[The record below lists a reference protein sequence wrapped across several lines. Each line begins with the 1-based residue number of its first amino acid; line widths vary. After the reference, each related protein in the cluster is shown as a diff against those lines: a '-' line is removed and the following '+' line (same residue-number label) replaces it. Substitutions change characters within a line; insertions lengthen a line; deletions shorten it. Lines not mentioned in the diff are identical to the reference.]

1 MIGEPF
7 SIETTSQFDKAT
19 LTYVIDKSK
28 LGDTEFDNLLFLW
41 YDEENDNFVELDT
54 ILDEENSTVSVETTH
69 FSKYMIVDGKE
80 WYRAWQNIYT
90 KINESKGQHIPN
102 ALFGGDSGAQQY
114 NLLGQEK
121 AEWFYSKRKI
131 QGDVFLKVSIM
142 NNILTYNDKSVTM
155 KRKIID
161 YIVMSEYLIILEDF
175 TGDDYNLVY
184 CFDNELHKLWKIKK
198 PDSKFIGQKQLPYVG
213 ITITKGLTVVD
224 TLGRY
229 LIIDM
234 DTGEITDMFCNRF

>member
-1 MIGEPF
+1 MDDIGTVHCVFDNGRTLGVIPGVDDFHIVSEDSEPTEDEEMNISMWRSVGLIGEPF
-7 SIETTSQFDKAT
+7 EIETTSKFDKAT

-80 WYRAWQNIYT
+80 WYRAWQDIYT

-102 ALFGGDSGAQQY
+102 ALFDGDSGAQQY

-121 AEWFYSKRKI
+121 AEWFYNKRKI
-131 QGDVFLKVSIM
+131 
-142 NNILTYNDKSVTM
+142 
-155 KRKIID
+155 
-161 YIVMSEYLIILEDF
+161 
-175 TGDDYNLVY
+175 
-184 CFDNELHKLWKIKK
+184 
-198 PDSKFIGQKQLPYVG
+198 
-213 ITITKGLTVVD
+213 
-224 TLGRY
+224 
-229 LIIDM
+229 
-234 DTGEITDMFCNRF
+234 

>member
-1 MIGEPF
+1 MGLIGEPF
-7 SIETTSQFDKAT
+7 EIETTSKFDKAT

-80 WYRAWQNIYT
+80 WYRAWQDIYT

-102 ALFGGDSGAQQY
+102 ALFDGDSGAQQY

-121 AEWFYSKRKI
+121 AEWFY
-131 QGDVFLKVSIM
+131 
-142 NNILTYNDKSVTM
+142 N

>member
-1 MIGEPF
+1 MYYNKENVERLRQRYPEGTRICLDRMNDDPFPVESGTLDMVDHVDDAGTLHCIFDNGRTLGVIPGVDDFHVIREGSEQTEEEEMNISMWRSVGLIGEPF
-7 SIETTSQFDKAT
+7 EIETTSKFDKAT

-80 WYRAWQNIYT
+80 WYRAWQDIYT

-102 ALFGGDSGAQQY
+102 ALFDGDSGAQQY

-121 AEWFYSKRKI
+121 AEWFYNKRKI
-131 QGDVFLKVSIM
+131 
-142 NNILTYNDKSVTM
+142 
-155 KRKIID
+155 
-161 YIVMSEYLIILEDF
+161 
-175 TGDDYNLVY
+175 
-184 CFDNELHKLWKIKK
+184 
-198 PDSKFIGQKQLPYVG
+198 
-213 ITITKGLTVVD
+213 
-224 TLGRY
+224 
-229 LIIDM
+229 
-234 DTGEITDMFCNRF
+234 